1 MYFLKNHGWSLQ
13 PQYLAISNIYIL
25 HYTYT
30 TLFFIRMGR
39 GGREAT
45 GSFSLLV
52 LYGVCMPAPFPR
64 PNKQLQGLPV
74 YATLYAVYAAQWSH
88 P

>member
-1 MYFLKNHGWSLQ
+1 MIVFPLW
-13 PQYLAISNIYIL
+13 
-25 HYTYT
+25 
-30 TLFFIRMGR
+30 
-39 GGREAT
+39 
-45 GSFSLLV
+45 V